1 MKRHSKILNKWRP
14 KYLGRK
20 ILQGGIWLKT
30 QIEHNGIVVLT
41 EEAANGLRNSEL
53 WNEDLRP
60 TTLREHTW
68 KGLNFATLWIGMCLC
83 IPAYTMASGMISLG
97 MNWWQSI
104 LTIFL
109 GNAIVLIPILLNS
122 HAGTKF
128 GIPYPVFARLWFGSK
143 GAHIPALAR
152 ALVAAGWFGINTWI
166 GTGAIDTLLS
176 ASFAFWRNFT
186 GHTAIVF
193 TLFLLLNVAVAY
205 KGPQAMKT
213 LGLIATPVVGISA
226 IILLIWAF
234 THAGGWGPILS
245 TPSKFKSAGEFFKVF
260 FPALTGVIAFWA
272 TLALNIPD
280 FCRYA
285 KSQKSQMV
293 AQSFSLPLTMS
304 IFSFI
309 GIAVT
314 SATVVIFGQAI
325 WDPVQLLAKFPP
337 FIIFLGTLVIVI
349 SSLTINVGANVVAPA
364 RAIENLYPKKLTF
377 GIGAIITGLF
387 AVLIQP
393 WYIMENF
400 GNYIFGWLGTYGALL
415 GPIDGIAI
423 ADYWL
428 VRRRQLSLTELYDVN
443 GRYSYLGGFNKKS
456 VYALIIGI
464 VIPVLGLFI
473 PGLRF
478 LWENAWTF
486 GLLISIIAYTYF
498 MKGDKSVLG
507 PGEYNQMT
515 SFEDTNTQHLDS
527 FADGNPLKV

>member
-1 MKRHSKILNKWRP
+1 M
-14 KYLGRK
+14 
-20 ILQGGIWLKT
+20 KT
-30 QIEHNGIVVLT
+30 QIEQNGIVILT
-41 EEAANGLRNSEL
+41 QEAADSLSNSEM
-53 WNEDLRP
+53 WNDDLRP
-60 TTLREHTW
+60 TTMKEHSW

-97 MNWWQSI
+97 MNWWQAI
-104 LTIFL
+104 GTIFI
-109 GNAIVLIPILLNS
+109 GNVIVLIPILLNS

-176 ASFAFWRNFT
+176 ASFSFWSFP

-193 TLFLLLNVAVAY
+193 ALFWILNVAVAY
-205 KGPQAMKT
+205 KGPQAMKY
-213 LGLIATPVVGISA
+213 LSLIATPVVGVSA

-234 THAGGWGPILS
+234 TNSGGWGPILS
-245 TPSKFKSAGEFFKVF
+245 TPSKFQTAGEFLKVF
-260 FPALTGVIAFWA
+260 FPAVTGVIAFWA

-285 KSQKSQMV
+285 KSQKSQMI
-293 AQSFSLPLTMS
+293 AQSFSLPLTMT

-314 SATVVIFGQAI
+314 SATVVIFGQAL
-325 WDPVQLLAKFPP
+325 WDPVALLAKFPP
-337 FIIFLGTLVIVI
+337 FVIFLGTLVIVL

-364 RAIENLYPKKLTF
+364 RAIENLNPRRITF
-377 GIGAIITGLF
+377 GIGALVTGLF
-387 AVLIQP
+387 AILIQP

-428 VRRRQLSLTELYDVN
+428 VRKRQMALHELYDVN
-443 GRYSYLGGFNKKS
+443 GRYSYTGGFNKNG
-456 VYALIIGI
+456 VYSLIIG
-464 VIPVLGLFI
+464 VAIPVLGLLI

-478 LWENAWTF
+478 LWDNAWTF
-486 GLLISIIAYTYF
+486 GLFISIIAYTYL
-498 MKGDKSVLG
+498 MKGDKSVLQK
-507 PGEYNQMT
+507 GEYEKIT
-515 SFEDTNTQHLDS
+515 SFKTAVPGQSTDS
-527 FADGNPLKV
+527 VDGNSPNVDLY

>member
-1 MKRHSKILNKWRP
+1 M
-14 KYLGRK
+14 
-20 ILQGGIWLKT
+20 KT
-30 QIEHNGIVVLT
+30 QIEQNGIVTLT
-41 EEAANGLRNSEL
+41 PEVANGLSNSEM
-53 WNEDLRP
+53 WNDDLRP
-60 TTLREHTW
+60 TTIKEHSW

-83 IPAYTMASGMISLG
+83 IPAYTMASGLISLG
-97 MNWWQSI
+97 MNWWQAI
-104 LTIFL
+104 GTIFL
-109 GNAIVLIPILLNS
+109 GNVIVLIPILLNS

-152 ALVAAGWFGINTWI
+152 AIVAAGWFGINTWI

-176 ASFAFWRNFT
+176 ASFPAWRSFS

-193 TLFLLLNVAVAY
+193 SLFWGLNVIVAY
-205 KGPQAMKT
+205 KGPQAMKV
-213 LGLIATPVVGISA
+213 LGLIATPIVGIAS
-226 IILLIWAF
+226 IILLIWAY
-234 THAGGWGPILS
+234 TNAGGWGPILD
-245 TPSKFKSAGEFFKVF
+245 TPSEFNTTGAFLKVF

-285 KSQKSQMV
+285 KSQKSQMI

-314 SATVVIFGQAI
+314 SATVVIFGTAL

-337 FIIFLGTLVIVI
+337 YVIFLGTLIIVLA
-349 SSLTINVGANVVAPA
+349 SLTINVGANIVAPA
-364 RAIENLYPKKLTF
+364 RAIENLNPKRITF
-377 GIGAIITGLF
+377 GLGALITGIF
-387 AVLIQP
+387 AILMQP

-428 VRRRQLSLTELYDVN
+428 VRKRQMALNELYDVN
-443 GRYSYLGGFNKKS
+443 GRYSYTSGFNKNG
-456 VYALIIGI
+456 VYALIIG
-464 VIPVLGLFI
+464 VAVPVLGLFI

-478 LWENAWTF
+478 LWDNAWTF
-486 GLLISIIAYTYF
+486 GLFISIIAYTYL
-498 MKGDKSVLG
+498 MRGDQSVLK
-507 PGEYNQMT
+507 PGEYENIT
-515 SFEDTNTQHLDS
+515 SFQTITP
-527 FADGNPLKV
+527 GNKKESVASNETEFFY